1 MEGRLSMPIIL
12 AVLLLA
18 VVLFALGFAGLH
30 LLWWLAIIVLVVWL
44 LGFLFRGPS
53 RSRRWYR
60 W

>member
-1 MEGRLSMPIIL
+1 MPIIL

-30 LLWWLAIIVLVVWL
+30 LLWWLAIIVLIVWL

-53 RSRRWYR
+53 RRRRWYR